1 MHSHCFIW
9 KHSFQYKTRNIP
21 FHFQKLNAIMTHCQA
36 KWLILQFFI
45 SFSLFS
51 TSKTIARSKA
61 NFFSNWLK
69 ISSVIPSLSCIFRM
83 IHLILFSSLQVILFL
98 LHLCNLAYGFVKNFP
113 YIFYFIIILYKLY
126 CLFSYPRCLPRISYY
141 FFYGVI

>member
-45 SFSLFS
+45 SFF
-51 TSKTIARSKA
+51 A
-61 NFFSNWLK
+61 FFHIQ